1 MVQVE
6 VLTTTNKQIGTITF
20 DENTKVKDIKKQIA
34 SIYPKLNVD
43 RQSIRS
49 EPKGKDINDDLTIPS
64 ISNARKIYVKDLGP
78 QIGWKTLF
86 LLEYS
91 GPLLVYGL
99 VALRPWILY
108 GDRAQETSLST
119 TAIIALGCWSA
130 HYVKRILE
138 TLFVHR
144 FSHGTMPIRNFF
156 KNCGYYWGFALYVAY
171 HVNHPFFTPPPLYFQ
186 IFGLALFAV
195 SELGNLSIHI
205 LLRNL
210 RPEGTKVRKIPVP
223 NGNPLTLLYNFVSCP
238 NYTYEFGAWLG
249 FTILTSCI
257 PAGLF
262 GLAGLYQMAVWA
274 LAKHRNYKKEFPNYP
289 KNRKAIL
296 PFIL

>member
-6 VLTTTNKQIGTITF
+6 VYSTSNKKLGSISI
-20 DENTKVKDIKKQIA
+20 DENSKVKDIKKQIA
-34 SIYPKLNVD
+34 NINPNLYID

-49 EPKGKDINDDLTIPS
+49 ELKGKDIKDESTIPS
-64 ISNARKIYVKDLGP
+64 LNSTKKVYVKDLGP
-78 QIGWKTLF
+78 QIGWNTVF
-86 LLEYS
+86 LLEYT
-91 GPLLVYGL
+91 GPLVVYVL

-108 GDRAQETSLST
+108 GNKADGTTLST
-119 TAIIALGCWSA
+119 TATIALACWSV
-130 HYVKRILE
+130 HYLKRVLE
-138 TLFVHR
+138 TIFVHR
-144 FSHGTMPIRNFF
+144 FSHGTMPIRNLF
-156 KNCGYYWGFALYVAY
+156 KNCGYYWGFTLYVAY
-171 HVNHPFFTPPPLYFQ
+171 HVNHPLFTPPPLYMQ
-186 IFGLALFAV
+186 ALGLILFV
-195 SELGNLSIHI
+195 ISELGNFSIHI

-210 RPEGTKVRKIPVP
+210 RPKGTKVRKIPQP
-223 NGNPLTLLYNFVSCP
+223 DSNPLTKLFDYVSCP

-262 GLAGLYQMAVWA
+262 ALAGFYQMAVWA
-274 LAKHRNYKKEFPNYP
+274 LGKHKNYKKEFSNYP